1 MIQQLNMLNND
12 INERERNRLLHKLLP
27 FFLVLSFAFLE
38 LFSVYSSVST
48 TGNYIIS
55 LDGVFDFSGNF
66 GVTLIVNAVIEW
78 FWFEIIFYFYKAI
91 LSVSVFSYTI
101 PRELLNNKAR
111 LFMVIRNVFLGV
123 IVNLSFLIPFI
134 TTYLIILELIVDV
147 LIFILFVYSSM
158 KYTVDD
164 MIKPNVFKV
173 LVTAFVVMR
182 AISLI
187 SVLVRAL

>member
-187 SVLVRAL
+187 SVVVRAL